1 MLLRYRCWRMG
12 TGKGGRKLETAV
24 GEIPVFS
31 DFQELMELLPDD
43 KKPNKIII
51 YSPPE
56 AVYGEVKEV
65 VQHGK
70 DVVETIFI
78 ITEHVSI
85 EVTAKIHHICAE
97 NNIDVIGCN
106 TLGMI
111 NVHDHVR
118 VGAVGGD
125 TCEDTFKPGF
135 SDGNFKFR
143 QYGQHY
149 FQLFASIRYG
159 DLVRTFNRQGYAY
172 SNSCQRIFDTYSKGS
187 ANQIN
192 CALC

>member
-1 MLLRYRCWRMG
+1 
-12 TGKGGRKLETAV
+12 
-24 GEIPVFS
+24 
-31 DFQELMELLPDD
+31 MELLPDD

-97 NNIDVIGCN
+97 NNISMLSVAI
-106 TLGMI
+106 LL
-111 NVHDHVR
+111 
-118 VGAVGGD
+118 A
-125 TCEDTFKPGF
+125 
-135 SDGNFKFR
+135 
-143 QYGQHY
+143 
-149 FQLFASIRYG
+149 
-159 DLVRTFNRQGYAY
+159 
-172 SNSCQRIFDTYSKGS
+172 
-187 ANQIN
+187 
-192 CALC
+192 